1 MKDIKLKNM
10 RKLFLLLPL
19 FAMVLTGC
27 NNERIK
33 TGKTGEVILSL
44 KPDGEFTTIL
54 RSSADEV
61 DVNLFGVQITNTT
74 GKVVR
79 SWDTYAEIP
88 DVILLEPDFYTIS
101 AQSPGDKVVAWN
113 QPIYAGTQEFDVE
126 AGKVYNIDLVC
137 TLANMKVSVIC
148 TDAFKNELEE
158 DYNIK
163 VSTDSGFLEWTKD
176 IVEQGEEIAG
186 FFEPEPMTI
195 YIKGTRKLDGSI
207 VSHYFQVSDVAP
219 RDHHVFT
226 IDVVETGQVSMGDG
240 ISVDYTV
247 NNRPVDIQVGD
258 LEENP
263 VEDDYSGN
271 PVLKRVSIANDAVV
285 PTNLGVIT
293 FEYDRNII
301 LGDAQIVMGD
311 VEVVSSV
318 EANILSVSFDELNVS
333 TTYTLEIPEGAVI
346 NPIDNLSASAHTIS
360 FTTEDEVTVDP
371 IIIDVPGM
379 NGCHVITDTNGLVF
393 DLNVTAEY
401 GVSSMI
407 FEVRSPMLIE
417 LLAGLGAAS
426 SVDIANMSA
435 EEEAF
440 WGGMLKV
447 SSAAVKDATQVTIPL
462 GDLISL
468 LGMQGL
474 SNIEHSFY
482 IKVVDAEGNIL
493 DSDVTVMVQK

>member
-61 DVNLFGVQITNTT
+61 DVNLFSVQITNTT

-101 AQSPGDKVVAWN
+101 AQSPGDKDVAWN
-113 QPIYAGTQEFDVE
+113 QPIYAGTQEFDVVE
-126 AGKVYNIDLVC
+126 GKVYNIDLVC

-240 ISVDYTV
+240 ISV
-247 NNRPVDIQVGD
+247 
-258 LEENP
+258 
-263 VEDDYSGN
+263 
-271 PVLKRVSIANDAVV
+271 
-285 PTNLGVIT
+285 
-293 FEYDRNII
+293 
-301 LGDAQIVMGD
+301 
-311 VEVVSSV
+311 
-318 EANILSVSFDELNVS
+318 
-333 TTYTLEIPEGAVI
+333 
-346 NPIDNLSASAHTIS
+346 
-360 FTTEDEVTVDP
+360 
-371 IIIDVPGM
+371 
-379 NGCHVITDTNGLVF
+379 
-393 DLNVTAEY
+393 
-401 GVSSMI
+401 
-407 FEVRSPMLIE
+407 
-417 LLAGLGAAS
+417 LL
-426 SVDIANMSA
+426 
-435 EEEAF
+435 
-440 WGGMLKV
+440 
-447 SSAAVKDATQVTIPL
+447 
-462 GDLISL
+462 
-468 LGMQGL
+468 
-474 SNIEHSFY
+474 
-482 IKVVDAEGNIL
+482 
-493 DSDVTVMVQK
+493 

>member
-1 MKDIKLKNM
+1 
-10 RKLFLLLPL
+10 
-19 FAMVLTGC
+19 
-27 NNERIK
+27 
-33 TGKTGEVILSL
+33 
-44 KPDGEFTTIL
+44 
-54 RSSADEV
+54 
-61 DVNLFGVQITNTT
+61 
-74 GKVVR
+74 
-79 SWDTYAEIP
+79 
-88 DVILLEPDFYTIS
+88 
-101 AQSPGDKVVAWN
+101 
-113 QPIYAGTQEFDVE
+113 
-126 AGKVYNIDLVC
+126 
-137 TLANMKVSVIC
+137 
-148 TDAFKNELEE
+148 
-158 DYNIK
+158 
-163 VSTDSGFLEWTKD
+163 
-176 IVEQGEEIAG
+176 
-186 FFEPEPMTI
+186 
-195 YIKGTRKLDGSI
+195 
-207 VSHYFQVSDVAP
+207 
-219 RDHHVFT
+219 
-226 IDVVETGQVSMGDG
+226 
-240 ISVDYTV
+240 
-247 NNRPVDIQVGD
+247 
-258 LEENP
+258 
-263 VEDDYSGN
+263 
-271 PVLKRVSIANDAVV
+271 LKRVSIANDAVV

-435 EEEAF
+435 EEEEF

>member
-1 MKDIKLKNM
+1 
-10 RKLFLLLPL
+10 
-19 FAMVLTGC
+19 
-27 NNERIK
+27 
-33 TGKTGEVILSL
+33 
-44 KPDGEFTTIL
+44 
-54 RSSADEV
+54 
-61 DVNLFGVQITNTT
+61 
-74 GKVVR
+74 
-79 SWDTYAEIP
+79 
-88 DVILLEPDFYTIS
+88 
-101 AQSPGDKVVAWN
+101 
-113 QPIYAGTQEFDVE
+113 
-126 AGKVYNIDLVC
+126 
-137 TLANMKVSVIC
+137 MKVSVIC

-226 IDVVETGQVSMGDG
+226 IDVVQTGQVSMGDG

-318 EANILSVSFDELNVS
+318 EGNVLSVSFDELNVS